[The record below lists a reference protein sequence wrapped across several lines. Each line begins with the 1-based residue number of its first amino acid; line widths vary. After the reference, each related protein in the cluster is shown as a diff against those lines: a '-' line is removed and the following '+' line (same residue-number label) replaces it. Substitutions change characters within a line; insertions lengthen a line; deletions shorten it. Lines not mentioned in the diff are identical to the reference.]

1 MGRTTKESGL
11 ENQSDMLWSA
21 EELPERF
28 SAPEKN
34 FRSLQSPLW
43 SEDKARLIAEYIKLF
58 TYITKHGAYIDG
70 FAAPQRRDLIDLCS
84 AKLVL
89 ETEPKR
95 VRDFWLCDMDPGGVA
110 ILEEIAALQRDK
122 HRRVNV
128 LPGDFNVSVE
138 SILSSGRIKEST
150 ATFALLD
157 QRTFEC
163 EWSTVEKLSRHKT
176 TRKIEIFYFF
186 ASGWIDRSIAAV
198 SQQKTA
204 EKVRRWWGRDDWR
217 DLKGMQGILRAK
229 LLADRFKQELGYK
242 YAYPYAIH
250 DRRRGDRTMYHM
262 IHATDHE
269 EASPLMLRAY
279 RKVSGKPDRD
289 MTELQS
295 DFESIWL
302 ESQDEV

>member
-1 MGRTTKESGL
+1 MGRTTKAGSVA
-11 ENQSDMLWSA
+11 NSTDMLWSA
-21 EELPERF
+21 EELPEHF
-28 SAPEKN
+28 NAPEKN
-34 FRSLQSPLW
+34 FRSLEHPLW
-43 SEDKARLIAEYIKLF
+43 SDDKAHLIQKYIRLF

-95 VRDFWLCDMDPGGVA
+95 VKDFWLCDLDPNGVA
-110 ILEEIAALQRDK
+110 ILEKIATGQRSK
-122 HRRVNV
+122 SRRVEV
-128 LPGDFNVSVE
+128 LDGDFNVSVD

-157 QRTFEC
+157 QRMFEC
-163 EWSTVEKLSRHKT
+163 EWSTVEKLARHKT
-176 TRKIEIFYFF
+176 TRKIEQFYFL

-198 SQQKTA
+198 SQPHTTD
-204 EKVRRWWGRDDWR
+204 KVRRWWGRDDWR
-217 DLKGMQGILRAK
+217 DLKGMQGIPRAK

-242 YAYPYAIH
+242 YAYPYSIH

-279 RKVSGKPDRD
+279 RKVSGKADRD
-289 MTELQS
+289 IAELQR

-302 ESQDEV
+302 ESQDES